1 MKQHIEELLPIN
13 VIVAKEAK
21 EQQSEKEKV
30 WKSKIIKARLA
41 EIYAN
46 ITFRLADELEKE
58 SSIPVYFYKDEVEAD
73 VDKEVTGILMEQ
85 GYMIDLEENNGE
97 QLLYRV
103 SW

>member
-1 MKQHIEELLPIN
+1 MEQHIEELLPIN
-13 VIVAKEAK
+13 VIVATEAK

-73 VDKEVTGILMEQ
+73 VDKEVTGILVEQ